1 MKVVRTRIHEFRK
14 EKGLTQDDLAKLVGV
29 RRETVGHLE
38 NVTNN
43 PSLKLAMEVAEAL
56 DASLDELYYF
66 KEVKG

>member
-1 MKVVRTRIHEFRK
+1 M
-14 EKGLTQDDLAKLVGV
+14 AKLVGV

-66 KEVKG
+66 KEVNG